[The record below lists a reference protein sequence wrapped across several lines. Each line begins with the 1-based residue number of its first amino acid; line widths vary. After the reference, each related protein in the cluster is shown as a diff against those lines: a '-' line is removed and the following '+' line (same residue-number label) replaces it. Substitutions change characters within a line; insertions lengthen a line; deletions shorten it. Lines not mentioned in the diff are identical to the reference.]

1 MPYTINK
8 YSGAQVSVVAD
19 GTIDSTLDIKL
30 IGKNYAGYGEV
41 QNENFVFMLE
51 NFANVSP
58 PPKAITGQIWFDSSN
73 NKLKFYS
80 GSQWRTTGGAEIGP
94 TAPTGL
100 TTGDFW
106 FDTTN
111 KQLYAWD
118 GATSKFVLVGPQG
131 VAGSG
136 TTQVRS
142 RAVRAEDTNTY
153 PIIEAVVD
161 DQTIFVISKDGEFTL
176 DNGVNAITGFSKIQQ
191 GLTLC
196 YTPGLGATGEGAT
209 TSSHR
214 FWGTSSNSEKLA
226 GFGVENFVQ
235 AGDATFT
242 QLVKFADVGYT
253 VGATPRLKVFND
265 SALTPT
271 IRNQIND
278 TIVFQTTVASTFVTP
293 LKLVGLD
300 LVPGTTLVSD
310 IGADLKRYKTVY
322 ANKFDG
328 TATQSDALK
337 DVNGTY
343 YNADEEANGNKV
355 ARRTSGGNLKAVLFQ
370 GTATEARYADLAEKY
385 LADADYEVGTVVIVG
400 GEKEVTAGQVGFRG
414 LGAVSGNPAFKMNSE
429 LEDGTYIAL
438 KGRVPVK
445 VTGNVIKGQR
455 LVAGPNGTA
464 QAAFGNTGD
473 VFAIALETNS
483 EAGIRLVEC
492 VIL

>member
-58 PPKAITGQIWFDSSN
+58 PPKAITGQIWFDSSSS
-73 NKLKFYS
+73 KLKFYD
-80 GSQWRTTGGAEIGP
+80 GSKFRTTGGAEVGA

-118 GATSKFVLVGPQG
+118 GAAFVLVGPQG

-142 RAVRAEDTNTY
+142 RAVRGEDTITY

-161 DQTIFVISKDGEFTL
+161 DQTIFVISKEGEFTL
-176 DNGVNAITGFSKIQQ
+176 DDGVNAITGFSKIQQ
-191 GLTLC
+191 GITLC
-196 YTPGLGATGEGAT
+196 YTPGVGDTDEGET

-214 FWGTSSNSEKLA
+214 FWGTASNSEKLGGLSA
-226 GFGVENFVQ
+226 ANFVQ
-235 AGDATFT
+235 SGTATFT
-242 QLVKFADVGYT
+242 GLVNFADAGYT
-253 VGATPRLKVFND
+253 VGAIPKLKVFNE

-271 IRNQIND
+271 IRNQAND
-278 TIVFQTTVASTFVTP
+278 TIVFQTTVASITVTP
-293 LKLVGLD
+293 LKLVGYD
-300 LVPGTTLVSD
+300 LVPGDTLVSD
-310 IGADLKRYKTVY
+310 IGTSLKKYKTIY

-328 TATQSDALK
+328 TSTQADALK

-385 LADADYEVGTVVIVG
+385 LADTDYEVGTVLMVG
-400 GEKEVTAGQVGFRG
+400 GEKEVTAGQVGFRA
-414 LGAVSGNPAFKMNSE
+414 LGAVSGSPAFKMNSE
-429 LEDGTYIAL
+429 LEGGTYVAL

-464 QAAFGNTGD
+464 QAAFSNTGD

-483 EAGIRLVEC
+483 NEGIRLVEC